1 MRMSLYP
8 LAVGL
13 LLLLSAT
20 CWGQQVPLKADPW
33 KPTKTENKALG
44 FTEQNL
50 VATAD
55 GGYIV
60 ADQLTGEQQTLQVGD
75 YTYEGLFKWSAYL
88 VKYSPEDK
96 PLWSVAFSGAS
107 QVDGLVSLKDGSSIV
122 VLSYAGTMTAKQKG
136 TELFQVSSPTKES
149 CGISVVILS
158 ADGALVMNK
167 ALPLTQNVESWNGP
181 TRVLSVALDENAGSF
196 YCTMALLSELQLG
209 STTLAP
215 APMTPDPDTP
225 SWKVYETSLTVE
237 VVLSLRDLGIQRV
250 ISYKSTGK
258 ADKPLATSNISALRH
273 AGTPDGTTFT
283 SFSLFGWVDE
293 ENLDATGASTPIA
306 SYKKGTENDL
316 ADARAIIL
324 RASSADGSKKWEKEI
339 KVERHAFSNDNY
351 CATAHIRQLVL
362 SPDGSKLLAF
372 GLFQGKLTFPD
383 DNSTLESK
391 KSEKDDTYATDAFIL
406 IIDPSTG
413 NILNKQKLGFN
424 SLGYAIYVNDLTLTM
439 PFQVATQFPHIYLAT
454 AYQHKITL
462 NGTTIDYNELE
473 TSDPKKLNKN
483 KNRYGTALLH
493 LYYDGSDIAPL
504 EIFPLQT
511 DSYFRV
517 AGLVPGRPA
526 HIRALGS
533 LATKKDPASLNLAG
547 TKRSDSYEVG
557 KHYTFLTDIDFSIP
571 TTLTFTG
578 MPDNLALDLATNGGA
593 PVTYINADR
602 DKFPQFQLGDT
613 YKMTLK
619 EYNHA
624 PFAKYLLRVN
634 GIESSG
640 DYRLT
645 ARPNKVEVEASS
657 PSFYTVELAQNPLN
671 EHFDIVFHAGDDRAT
686 APELKPGEKVK
697 LGNKL
702 WVTVTPKDKDK
713 YSVDSVMVG
722 KKRFTLAQLDNEGY
736 VITGEE
742 SHPLVVAPRLHAL
755 DFPVLL
761 AASSKLE
768 GAAVSVSSGAKPSE
782 QLTQDKPATTFT
794 VRQGDKVKIVCKAPS
809 LDVLLLNVTVNGQKL
824 EGDWVAGV
832 EYDVPV
838 GVYKLEL
845 EVQAIQ
851 NPPMPIVVTYAGDFT
866 LGGVKVQINQEAPI
880 ELKGD
885 PTKYPALKARKLD
898 KLTVTALPSEKGE
911 FKGLTICGG
920 NVENGNTFEVPL
932 AQSVNIPI
940 KVSFARKN
948 STPVEAQPLLS
959 VETIVSGEQI
969 RILGS
974 WSAPLQVHIY
984 NLLGVPRYART
995 FAPGV
1000 QPVIGLQGFPSGIY
1014 LMVLSSAEGQR
1025 VIRFVR

>member
-20 CWGQQVPLKADPW
+20 CWGQQVPLKVDPW
-33 KPTKTENKALG
+33 QPTKTGNEALG

-50 VATAD
+50 AATAD

-75 YTYEGLFKWSAYL
+75 YTYEGLFKQSAYL

-107 QVDGLVSLKDGSSIV
+107 KVEGLASLKDGSSIV

-136 TELFQVSSPTKES
+136 TELFQVSSPTNES
-149 CGISVVILS
+149 RGISVVILS
-158 ADGALVMNK
+158 ADGALVQNK
-167 ALPLTQNVESWNGP
+167 ALPLTQKIASLLES
-181 TRVLSVALDENAGSF
+181 TRVLSVAPDELAGSL

-215 APMTPDPDTP
+215 DTP
-225 SWKVYETSLTVE
+225 LGAYWTPLTVE
-237 VVLSLRDLGIQRV
+237 VVLSLRDLEIQRV

-258 ADKPLATSNISALRH
+258 ADTPLATSNISALRH
-273 AGTPDGTTFT
+273 AVTPDGTTFT

-293 ENLDATGASTPIA
+293 ESLDATGGATPIA
-306 SYKKGTENDL
+306 SYKRGTENDL

-324 RASSADGSKKWEKEI
+324 RATSADGSKKWEKEI

-351 CATAHIRQLVL
+351 CATAHIRQFVL

-383 DNSTLESK
+383 DNSTLESN

-424 SLGYAIYVNDLTLTM
+424 SLGYAIHVDDLTLTM

-462 NGTTIDYNELE
+462 NGTTIAYEKLDM
-473 TSDPKKLNKN
+473 SDPDKLNEN

-493 LYYDGSDIAPL
+493 LYYGGSDIVPL

-671 EHFDIVFHAGDDRAT
+671 EHFDIVFHAGDDKAT
-686 APELKPGEKVK
+686 APELKPGEKAK

-722 KKRFTLAQLDNEGY
+722 KKRFTLAQLGNEGY

-782 QLTQDKPATTFT
+782 QLTLDKPATTFT

-911 FKGLTICGG
+911 FKGLTICGVD
-920 NVENGNTFEVPL
+920 VENGNTFEVPL
-932 AQSVNIPI
+932 AQSVNILI

-974 WSAPLQVHIY
+974 WSAPLQVLIY